1 MRALEHKPY
10 EEQLREVEL
19 FSPEKRRLGDDLITL
34 YNCLKGG
41 CGEVGVNLF
50 PLITSNGTR
59 GKGLK
64 LCQGRFRMD
73 VRKNILS
80 KRVVRHWN
88 GLPKEVVESQSLEAF
103 KKCLD
108 MY

>member
-1 MRALEHKPY
+1 MGVGL
-10 EEQLREVEL
+10 L
-19 FSPEKRRLGDDLITL
+19 S
-34 YNCLKGG
+34 CL
-41 CGEVGVNLF
+41 
-50 PLITSNGTR
+50 TSDRTR
-59 GKGLK
+59 GSGLK

-80 KRVVRHWN
+80 KRVVRRWN